1 MPIKLAGLRA
11 LAATVVTV
19 TALSA
24 LSTLSAVPAFAAAS
38 DGSTPSGA
46 SRPSGAT
53 ATSDGNGPGYS
64 ASSRPEHVKRP
75 GNYAEQNQGA
85 AGSTGHTAQGAK
97 SAPDEA
103 ASAAEYYKG
112 EVTARDG
119 LILRDRPTR
128 SSRILGLKKYGA
140 TVNIFCSI
148 RGEDVVG
155 NDTWYLLTDGTWA
168 WGAARYIRIIGAVPA
183 AC

>member
-24 LSTLSAVPAFAAAS
+24 APAFAAS
-38 DGSTPSGA
+38 SGGSGP
-46 SRPSGAT
+46 
-53 ATSDGNGPGYS
+53 SDGNGPGWS
-64 ASSRPEHVKRP
+64 ASAMPEHIKRP
-75 GNYAEQNQGA
+75 GNYTEQNHGA
-85 AGSTGHTAQGAK
+85 SGPAGHTTQGTQ
-97 SAPDEA
+97 SAPDNA

-112 EVTARDG
+112 QVIARGG
-119 LILRDRPTR
+119 LVLRDRPTR
-128 SSRILGLKKYGA
+128 GSRILGLKKYG
-140 TVNIFCSI
+140 TVVNIFCSI
-148 RGEDVVG
+148 RGQDVAG

-168 WGAARYIRIIGAVPA
+168 WGSARYIRPIGAVPA